1 MENHIHQIN
10 ISKGGVPKLP
20 VGSVYVAKN
29 GLVGDKQK
37 NKKLH
42 GGPERAVCLF
52 SMEIIELLQQEGHPV
67 HPGSTGENITMRYSG
82 YTSLTVGDRLQL
94 GEDVMIEI
102 TSYTVPCKTI
112 IQSFADGYFSR
123 ISQKIYPG
131 NSRLYAKVIQEG
143 WIQQGDR
150 IDKI

>member
-1 MENHIHQIN
+1 MENYIHQVN

-20 VGSVYVAKN
+20 VGSVYVAKG

-37 NKKLH
+37 NKKYH
-42 GGPERAVCLF
+42 GGPERAVCLL
-52 SMEIIELLQQEGHPV
+52 SMEIIEQLQQEGHPV
-67 HPGSTGENITMRYSG
+67 KPGSTGENITMCYSD
-82 YTSLTVGDRLQL
+82 YASLTVGDRLQL
-94 GEDVMIEI
+94 GEHVVVEI
-102 TSYTVPCKTI
+102 TSYTTPCKTI

-143 WIQQGDR
+143 WIQKADL
-150 IDKI
+150 IHKI

>member
-1 MENHIHQIN
+1 MQNHIHQIN

-20 VGSVYVAKN
+20 VGGVYVTKS
-29 GLVGDKQK
+29 GLAGDKQK
-37 NKKLH
+37 NKRYH

-52 SMEIIELLQQEGHPV
+52 SMEIIEQLQHEGHPV
-67 HPGSTGENITMRYSG
+67 YPGSTGENITVYYSG

-94 GEDVMIEI
+94 GQDVIIEI

-123 ISQKIYPG
+123 ISQKMYPG
-131 NSRLYAKVIQEG
+131 NSRLYAKVIREG
-143 WIQQGDR
+143 WIQQADL
-150 IDKI
+150 IHKI